1 MYNRN
6 GLEILDEDVQF
17 IKDRDI
23 FYVALDGEEFNN
35 CAILDEYEIGKII
48 GEGGFGKVYL
58 AIHKDTKKKVAVK
71 FMDISEQRKQNFKHC
86 RVQQSNNDL
95 HLFFSLERKFSVSDF
110 QRSAKLEEVT
120 AQKHHRALSRVHR
133 REATDN
139 DNGTCS
145 GRRGPRI
152 RYEERK
158 TVGAKRKENSTTGR
172 EQHDLL
178 PHAWCSPQRP

>member
-58 AIHKDTKKKVAVK
+58 ATHKETKKKVAVK

-95 HLFFSLERKFSVSDF
+95 PFIL
-110 QRSAKLEEVT
+110 
-120 AQKHHRALSRVHR
+120 
-133 REATDN
+133 
-139 DNGTCS
+139 
-145 GRRGPRI
+145 
-152 RYEERK
+152 
-158 TVGAKRKENSTTGR
+158 
-172 EQHDLL
+172 
-178 PHAWCSPQRP
+178 